1 MADIATTGAPSAPGR
16 EVVVGA
22 MMREEGCVGG
32 DVTARVGSP
41 HAHRRG
47 EPDGALGD
55 VRVVAPHRS
64 GPTPR
69 LDGVQPTRQ
78 APPPL
83 VVVTSRCVKQ
93 LGFFGSPSHAPGSE
107 KLPIG
112 IGGHSPPAP
121 MVTKQP
127 AFKDAASAAEVS
139 RWMEMQ
145 AAVSRSTSRHS
156 KVLESVLNPGSV
168 PEPDAAPVN
177 PLLPRWSRT
186 LPPQPL
192 RVTRNPEYESIDDP
206 ETDAALARVQAEA
219 NEEVPVGAALTEA
232 PGDEESEAKEPMTYA
247 NRIAT
252 EFMGVDP
259 TTGKQ
264 NRVSYDGM
272 GGIKTH
278 YMEIYNSVGDP
289 KIKDVMGPLVKIAR
303 PPQSKIALGNQ
314 YTESLRGTE
323 ETRARWAEKA
333 YVTSKQRMDAPVAA
347 AVGEIPGV
355 AEEKAE
361 ARRLFMDNVVAT
373 RLYYGDLFNDA
384 GQAAVEA
391 KLADPAVS
399 AQEKEDILEALR
411 EVHAGVQPLR
421 DRTVSGSVQTH
432 RAGFRPSEQHAKRT
446 KEIAQSIERITGGK
460 QSERAVEARE
470 RRKREAR
477 AKAAEERARL
487 RRTSF
492 RRRRGE
498 TKEGKSRRRQLRPGG
513 EGRRARSRSV
523 AGDHRHAQRQVRR
536 SQRLRVR
543 QGDDGGG
550 ARVRKV
556 RQRGRK
562 TGEAGVLSAV
572 WQQLAGG
579 DEGGQAGVS
588 QPRGTWPSCSRA
600 PSRQT

>member
-1 MADIATTGAPSAPGR
+1 
-16 EVVVGA
+16 
-22 MMREEGCVGG
+22 
-32 DVTARVGSP
+32 
-41 HAHRRG
+41 
-47 EPDGALGD
+47 
-55 VRVVAPHRS
+55 
-64 GPTPR
+64 
-69 LDGVQPTRQ
+69 
-78 APPPL
+78 
-83 VVVTSRCVKQ
+83 
-93 LGFFGSPSHAPGSE
+93 
-107 KLPIG
+107 
-112 IGGHSPPAP
+112 
-121 MVTKQP
+121 MVTKKP

-168 PEPDAAPVN
+168 PEPDSAPVN

-206 ETDAALARVQAEA
+206 ETDAALALVQAEA
-219 NEEVPVGAALTEA
+219 DEEVPVGAALTEA

-259 TTGKQ
+259 KTGKQ

-289 KIKDVMGPLVKIAR
+289 KVKDVMGPLVKIAR
-303 PPQSKIALGNQ
+303 PQQSKIALGNQ

-361 ARRLFMDNVVAT
+361 ARRQFMDNVVAT

-477 AKAAEERARL
+477 AKAAEEAEEL
-487 RRTSF
+487 RVSVLY
-492 RRRRGE
+492 GE
-498 TKEGKSRRRQLRPGG
+498 PVPDPLRPHPHPQ
-513 EGRRARSRSV
+513 S
-523 AGDHRHAQRQVRR
+523 
-536 SQRLRVR
+536 
-543 QGDDGGG
+543 
-550 ARVRKV
+550 
-556 RQRGRK
+556 
-562 TGEAGVLSAV
+562 
-572 WQQLAGG
+572 LALIL
-579 DEGGQAGVS
+579 
-588 QPRGTWPSCSRA
+588 PPPLTIR
-600 PSRQT
+600 

>member
-1 MADIATTGAPSAPGR
+1 
-16 EVVVGA
+16 
-22 MMREEGCVGG
+22 
-32 DVTARVGSP
+32 
-41 HAHRRG
+41 
-47 EPDGALGD
+47 
-55 VRVVAPHRS
+55 
-64 GPTPR
+64 
-69 LDGVQPTRQ
+69 
-78 APPPL
+78 
-83 VVVTSRCVKQ
+83 
-93 LGFFGSPSHAPGSE
+93 
-107 KLPIG
+107 
-112 IGGHSPPAP
+112 

-219 NEEVPVGAALTEA
+219 NDEVPVGAALTQA
-232 PGDEESEAKEPMTYA
+232 PDGDEESEAKEPMTYA

-289 KIKDVMGPLVKIAR
+289 KNKDVMGPLVKIAR
-303 PPQSKIALGNQ
+303 PSQSKIALGNQ

-373 RLYYGDLFNDA
+373 RLYYGDLFNNA

-391 KLADPAVS
+391 KLADPATS

-477 AKAAEERARL
+477 AKAAEERTRLEAYKLQAEAEAKQKRENPAGVNCDPARRDAGHVPGRSQVTIGMPNVKSVVPNVSEYVAVTTEVAHGYGKYGKGGEKPEKPVSCPPFGNNWL
-487 RRTSF
+487 
-492 RRRRGE
+492 GE
-498 TKEGKSRRRQLRPGG
+498 TRADRLAYPTPGYLAVPFARAVAPNVN
-513 EGRRARSRSV
+513 RRAREADAITDLNSTTQRSSYQSRDPREMAEDSKKAREML
-523 AGDHRHAQRQVRR
+523 AGNKLKRSESFIPLGSKGLMDHPRHQRETKYSKDFAAEPRYAQVR
-536 SQRLRVR
+536 
-543 QGDDGGG
+543 GGET
-550 ARVRKV
+550 A
-556 RQRGRK
+556 
-562 TGEAGVLSAV
+562 
-572 WQQLAGG
+572 
-579 DEGGQAGVS
+579 
-588 QPRGTWPSCSRA
+588 
-600 PSRQT
+600 

>member
-1 MADIATTGAPSAPGR
+1 
-16 EVVVGA
+16 
-22 MMREEGCVGG
+22 MREEGCVGG

-69 LDGVQPTRQ
+69 LDGVQPTASAATTGRCYLPLRQ
-78 APPPL
+78 TARFFPIAE
-83 VVVTSRCVKQ
+83 SRARPRKNAWWHRRSQ
-93 LGFFGSPSHAPGSE
+93 
-107 KLPIG
+107 
-112 IGGHSPPAP
+112 PPAP

-219 NEEVPVGAALTEA
+219 NDEVPVGAALTQA
-232 PGDEESEAKEPMTYA
+232 PDGDEESEAKEPMTYA

-289 KIKDVMGPLVKIAR
+289 KNKDVMG
-303 PPQSKIALGNQ
+303 
-314 YTESLRGTE
+314 
-323 ETRARWAEKA
+323 RW
-333 YVTSKQRMDAPVAA
+333 SRLP
-347 AVGEIPGV
+347 
-355 AEEKAE
+355 
-361 ARRLFMDNVVAT
+361 ARRSRRSRSAT
-373 RLYYGDLFNDA
+373 STPIPAGHRGNPRAMGGEGVRHLEAAHGCAGRGGRGRDPGSRGGEGGGSAIVHGQRRRHQALLRRPVQRRRA
-384 GQAAVEA
+384 GGGGGQAGGPGDVRAGEGGHPRGA
-391 KLADPAVS
+391 
-399 AQEKEDILEALR
+399 E
-411 EVHAGVQPLR
+411 EVHAGFSP
-421 DRTVSGSVQTH
+421 
-432 RAGFRPSEQHAKRT
+432 
-446 KEIAQSIERITGGK
+446 
-460 QSERAVEARE
+460 
-470 RRKREAR
+470 
-477 AKAAEERARL
+477 
-487 RRTSF
+487 
-492 RRRRGE
+492 
-498 TKEGKSRRRQLRPGG
+498 
-513 EGRRARSRSV
+513 
-523 AGDHRHAQRQVRR
+523 
-536 SQRLRVR
+536 
-543 QGDDGGG
+543 
-550 ARVRKV
+550 
-556 RQRGRK
+556 
-562 TGEAGVLSAV
+562 
-572 WQQLAGG
+572 
-579 DEGGQAGVS
+579 
-588 QPRGTWPSCSRA
+588 
-600 PSRQT
+600 

>member
-1 MADIATTGAPSAPGR
+1 MP
-16 EVVVGA
+16 
-22 MMREEGCVGG
+22 
-32 DVTARVGSP
+32 
-41 HAHRRG
+41 
-47 EPDGALGD
+47 
-55 VRVVAPHRS
+55 
-64 GPTPR
+64 
-69 LDGVQPTRQ
+69 
-78 APPPL
+78 
-83 VVVTSRCVKQ
+83 K
-93 LGFFGSPSHAPGSE
+93 F
-107 KLPIG
+107 G
-112 IGGHSPPAP
+112 IGGHNPPAA

-156 KVLESVLNPGSV
+156 EVLESVLNPGAV
-168 PEPDAAPVN
+168 PEPDAAPAN

-219 NEEVPVGAALTEA
+219 DEEVPVGAALTEA
-232 PGDEESEAKEPMTYA
+232 PGGEESEAKEPMTYA

-259 TTGKQ
+259 ETGKQ

-289 KIKDVMGPLVKIAR
+289 KNKDVMGPLVKIAR
-303 PPQSKIALGNQ
+303 PSQSKIALGNQ

-477 AKAAEERARL
+477 AKAAEERTRLEAYKLQAEAEAKQKRENPAGVNCDPARRDAGHVPGRSQVTIGMPNVKSVVPNVSEYVRVTTEVAHGYGKYGKGGEKPEKPVSCPPFGNNWL
-487 RRTSF
+487 
-492 RRRRGE
+492 GE
-498 TKEGKSRRRQLRPGG
+498 TRADRPAYPTPGYLAVPFARAAAPNVN
-513 EGRRARSRSV
+513 RRAREADAVTDLNSTTQRSSYQSRDPREMAEDSKKAREML
-523 AGDHRHAQRQVRR
+523 AGNKLKRSESFIPLGSKGLMDHPRHQRETKYSKDFAAEPRYAQVR
-536 SQRLRVR
+536 
-543 QGDDGGG
+543 GGET
-550 ARVRKV
+550 A
-556 RQRGRK
+556 
-562 TGEAGVLSAV
+562 
-572 WQQLAGG
+572 
-579 DEGGQAGVS
+579 
-588 QPRGTWPSCSRA
+588 
-600 PSRQT
+600 